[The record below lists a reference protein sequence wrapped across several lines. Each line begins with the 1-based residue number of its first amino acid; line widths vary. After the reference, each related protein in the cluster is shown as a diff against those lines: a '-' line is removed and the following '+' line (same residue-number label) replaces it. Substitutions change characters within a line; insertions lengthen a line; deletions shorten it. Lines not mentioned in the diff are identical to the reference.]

1 MSLYLEYTPGL
12 RARRRERGL
21 PDDHRFLVPCAGSVG
36 DGFHFHELT
45 PAEDGLILQV
55 ALSNLSI
62 VTLDATIASV
72 PADVLYRIAMDLWP
86 GLSLPADDLLSI
98 IEIKVLEV
106 ASGQVTRR
114 VFAGQATPAE
124 LYIEHVEQDSRLF
137 TAPGANVDF
146 QYLVDFYGEKMRPHR
161 IPTFLELC
169 RQAYREIIQPR
180 AQSLFPN
187 ALETMGALSI
197 LYPASVRE
205 E

>member
-1 MSLYLEYTPGL
+1 MSFYLEYSPGL
-12 RARRRERGL
+12 RTRRRERGL
-21 PDDHRFLVPCAGSVG
+21 PDDHRFLVPCAGSVRE
-36 DGFHFHELT
+36 GFHFYELS

-72 PADVLYRIAMDLWP
+72 PEDVLYRIAMGLWP

-98 IEIKVLEV
+98 IDIKVLEV
-106 ASGQVTRR
+106 EGGQVVRR

-124 LYIEHVEQDSRLF
+124 PYIEHVEQDSRIF
-137 TAPGANVDF
+137 TAAGANVDF

-169 RQAYREIIQPR
+169 RQAYRDIIQPR

-187 ALETMGALSI
+187 AVEADRALSTI
-197 LYPASVRE
+197 YPVSVRE